1 MVMTCREI
9 RHESIAKQKDHI
21 KLQVFK
27 LKTRLNQK
35 REDGGDMNKALLGLL
50 FHYISSSSSL
60 LFVFIRVEKRKK
72 NIIMVILTVIVGNAG
87 HKEVHQTWKE
97 RTMGILWCQQNI
109 LFLEVEGY
117 KDVRREHCILET
129 WAQRMLV
136 LLLGWKISGKYT
148 QSLSREWRVKLLR
161 KEMRKRTLYK
171 SLTHFSWKK
180 CTWKTCLAGEK
191 GKSCDINLILPILF
205 THSVSHSMH
214 WVIKEIHQLVSRKSS
229 LQQSPSI

>member
-1 MVMTCREI
+1 MTCREI

-87 HKEVHQTWKE
+87 HKEVHQT
-97 RTMGILWCQQNI
+97 
-109 LFLEVEGY
+109 
-117 KDVRREHCILET
+117 
-129 WAQRMLV
+129 
-136 LLLGWKISGKYT
+136 
-148 QSLSREWRVKLLR
+148 
-161 KEMRKRTLYK
+161 
-171 SLTHFSWKK
+171 
-180 CTWKTCLAGEK
+180 
-191 GKSCDINLILPILF
+191 
-205 THSVSHSMH
+205 
-214 WVIKEIHQLVSRKSS
+214 
-229 LQQSPSI
+229 